1 MKRIKKG
8 ELFRNVDGFLKV
20 KGVELKPG
28 SYTDRI
34 QRACGLL
41 TDLINTGQSGLTRA
55 KEETEKQLDKVRQ
68 VIHEKTAPRNTPPPA
83 AAPKA
88 RRPAKAAPAKT
99 ERKSKSTAAQKQA

>member
-28 SYTDRI
+28 SYTDRV

-41 TDLINTGQSGLTRA
+41 TDLINTGQSGLARA

-68 VIHEKTAPRNTPPPA
+68 VIHEKTAPRPTPPPTA
-83 AAPKA
+83 ASGTKTKQPAKKAAKKPASKTAAPK
-88 RRPAKAAPAKT
+88 
-99 ERKSKSTAAQKQA
+99 QA